1 MSKADLTRY
10 TLTGKA
16 YPPTVVGL
24 YCSSLAEA
32 VLGPVDALGFPVED
46 LTRVFVPAIARCWR
60 TLGYVPFALT
70 DEKVTDLL
78 MPFLENSGLNGCD
91 KETFAFLLSR
101 AFVLICI
108 DRAVTHEKRNN
119 IAVSA
124 GWFTAAITVNQWRSR
139 NQFKAKAELARKGAR
154 ARYANDPKQQAKN
167 EVKESWIRWQ
177 SDPGS
182 YRSKAEFAFS
192 MVSVHEPTLNS
203 TKVIERWCTKW
214 ERDAEMN

>member
-10 TLTGKA
+10 TVTGKA

-24 YCSSLAEA
+24 YCLSLAEE
-32 VLGPVDALGFPVED
+32 VLGSVDALGFPVESVG
-46 LTRVFVPAIARCWR
+46 RVFVPAIARCWR
-60 TLGYVPFALT
+60 TLGYAPFVLT
-70 DEKVTDLL
+70 DDNVTDLI
-78 MPFLENSGLNGCD
+78 MPFLQNSGLDGCD
-91 KETFAFLLSR
+91 KETLAFLLSR
-101 AFVLICI
+101 AFVLMCI

-119 IAVSA
+119 IETSA
-124 GWFTAAITVNQWRSR
+124 AWFSAAISANQWRSR

-154 ARYANDPKQQAKN
+154 ARYADDPKQLAKI

-192 MVSVHEPTLNS
+192 MVNVHEPTLIS
-203 TKVIERWCTKW
+203 TKVIERWCTEW
-214 ERDAEMN
+214 ERDAKMN